1 MRVLLGVTG
10 GIAAY
15 KVALVL
21 RHLRED
27 GHSVR
32 VIPTAASLN
41 FVGRATWEALSG
53 HPAPTETFEDVP
65 SVAHVRLGQ
74 RADIVLIAPAT
85 ADFLASMAHGTAKD
99 LLGNA
104 LLATQAPVVVAPAMH
119 TEMWS
124 NQATQ
129 ANVRTLRERGV
140 HVIEPAVGR
149 LTGSDSGPGRLP
161 EPDDLVA
168 ALYAAAAG
176 HDLPAAPPT
185 NESGPTTGAGPSSE
199 DGPTTGVGP
208 PSDASLLGMGDR
220 ADSYAAADAGWGD
233 LVGVQVVVSA
243 GGTHEP
249 IDAVRFLGNRSTGH
263 QGLALAQA
271 AADRGATVTLVAAN
285 VVLPS
290 GEGIGRVDVE
300 TTAQL
305 ADAVRAAAKG
315 ADVVIMAAAVA
326 DFRPR
331 EVSAKKIKKPV
342 HREGS
347 DGSGTDASRTDSSA
361 GTSDGLSLELVATE
375 DILAGLVHDR
385 VPGQTVVGFA
395 AETGDDSASVHEHG
409 AAKARRKG
417 ASLLVL
423 NAVGAGKGF
432 GDVPNTVTMLD
443 VNGEAIAHASGP
455 KLAVAHAIWDRIVS
469 MRA

>member
-15 KVALVL
+15 KVAIVL
-21 RHLRED
+21 RQLRED

-32 VIPTAASLN
+32 VVPTAASLN

-74 RADIVLIAPAT
+74 RADIVLVAPAT
-85 ADFLASMAHGTAKD
+85 ADFLASMAHGSAKD

-119 TEMWS
+119 TEMWQ
-124 NQATQ
+124 NAATQ
-129 ANVRTLRERGV
+129 ANVATLREHGV
-140 HVIEPAVGR
+140 HVIDPAVGR
-149 LTGSDSGPGRLP
+149 LTGADSGPGRLP

-168 ALYAAAAG
+168 ALYAVAEG
-176 HDLPAAPPT
+176 RGLPVA
-185 NESGPTTGAGPSSE
+185 TTQADDAGAGSR
-199 DGPTTGVGP
+199 
-208 PSDASLLGMGDR
+208 AS
-220 ADSYAAADAGWGD
+220 DAGWGD
-233 LVGVQVVVSA
+233 LAGVSVVISA

-249 IDAVRFLGNRSTGH
+249 VDAVRYLGNRSSGH

-271 AADRGATVTLVAAN
+271 AADRGANVTLVAAN

-290 GEGIGRVDVE
+290 GEGIVRVDVE
-300 TTAQL
+300 TSAEL
-305 ADAVRAAAKG
+305 AEAVKDAAKD

-331 EVSAKKIKKPV
+331 EVSATKIKKT
-342 HREGS
+342 G
-347 DGSGTDASRTDSSA
+347 DATADQA
-361 GTSDGLSLELVATE
+361 GLTLELVPTE
-375 DILAGLVHDR
+375 DILAALVAER
-385 VPGQTVVGFA
+385 PARQTVVGFA
-395 AETGDDSASVHEHG
+395 AETGDSTASVLEHG

-417 ASLLVL
+417 ANLLVL
-423 NAVGAGKGF
+423 NAVGGGQGF

-443 VNGEAIAHASGP
+443 VNGEAVAEASGS
-455 KLAVAHAIWDRIVS
+455 KLAVAHAILDRIVS
-469 MRA
+469 MRS

>member
-21 RHLRED
+21 RRLRED

-53 HPAPTETFEDVP
+53 HAAPTETFEDVP
-65 SVAHVRLGQ
+65 SVAHIRLGQ
-74 RADIVLIAPAT
+74 RADIVLVAPAT
-85 ADFLASMAHGTAKD
+85 ADFLASMAHGTAKG

-104 LLATQAPVVVAPAMH
+104 LLATQAPIVVAPAMH
-119 TEMWS
+119 TEMWL
-124 NQATQ
+124 NAATQ
-129 ANVRTLRERGV
+129 ANVQTLRERGV

-168 ALYAAAAG
+168 TLYAVAHGHGLSVAPVLGDGAVPDDAGAPNDAAG
-176 HDLPAAPPT
+176 SAADAAVSDG
-185 NESGPTTGAGPSSE
+185 SGTL
-199 DGPTTGVGP
+199 GVGTLGVAGTA
-208 PSDASLLGMGDR
+208 SDA
-220 ADSYAAADAGWGD
+220 DSAAGWGD
-233 LVGVQVVVSA
+233 LENVTVVVTA

-249 IDAVRFLGNRSTGH
+249 VDAVRFLGNRSSGH
-263 QGLALAQA
+263 QGFALAQA
-271 AADRGATVTLVAAN
+271 AADRGAKVTLIAAN
-285 VVLPS
+285 VVLPA
-290 GEGIGRVDVE
+290 GEGIVRVDVE

-305 ADAVRAAAKG
+305 SAAVQTVADST
-315 ADVVIMAAAVA
+315 DVVIMAAAVA

-331 EVSAKKIKKPV
+331 RASETKIKK
-342 HREGS
+342 
-347 DGSGTDASRTDSSA
+347 DGGA
-361 GTSDGLSLELVATE
+361 GLTLHLEPTE
-375 DILAGLVHDR
+375 DILAELVNAHR
-385 VPGQTVVGFA
+385 KGQTVVGFA
-395 AETGDDSASVHEHG
+395 AETGDATATVAEHG

-417 ASLLVL
+417 ASLLVV
-423 NAVGAGKGF
+423 NPVGGGRGF
-432 GDVPNTVTMLD
+432 GDVPNSVTMLD
-443 VNGEAIAHASGP
+443 VNGEAVAEASGS
-455 KLAVAHAIWDRIVS
+455 KLAVAHAILDRIVA